1 MAKHF
6 ARSRA
11 SRIGVA
17 MFAMLAVGALTLLTM
32 PSANAALA
40 TPPGKVVVAKNS
52 TTTARCALT
61 VQSVSSNTGV
71 VTAKLS
77 AQGQPTNFSG
87 YFTIAYTQDFCAVL
101 NSSGTTVLASYN
113 HATNGPV
120 NNNTSVIVNL
130 PYNPSYILC
139 TEGFAVLNNG
149 DSSDTGSVC
158 G

>member
-1 MAKHF
+1 MAKHL

-17 MFAMLAVGALTLLTM
+17 LFATLAAGATVLTTS
-32 PSANAALA
+32 PASQATVA

-71 VTAKLS
+71 TTVKLS
-77 AQGQPTNFSG
+77 AQAQPTNFSG
-87 YFTIAYTQDFCAVL
+87 YFTIVYSQTYCAVF
-101 NSSGTTVLASYN
+101 NHNGTALLASYN

-120 NNNTSVIVNL
+120 NNNTSVIDAL
-130 PYNPSYILC
+130 PYDTSYIVC
-139 TEGFAVLNNG
+139 TEGLAKLNNG
-149 DSSDTGSVC
+149 DTSDTGTVC